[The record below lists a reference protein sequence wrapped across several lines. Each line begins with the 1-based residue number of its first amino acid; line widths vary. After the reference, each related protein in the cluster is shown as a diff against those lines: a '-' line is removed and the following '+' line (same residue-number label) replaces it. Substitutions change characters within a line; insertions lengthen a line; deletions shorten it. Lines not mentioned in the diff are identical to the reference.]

1 MNRFLE
7 RSPLSPGA
15 LVIAILGL
23 CSTVAIAVWQIPVP
37 QGMRFWLFSLN
48 HIQMEGP
55 IIEQWDAQQTDPAN
69 RIAPL
74 VIGIPALERRLL
86 SGFLSGTTVPD
97 MTEVESV
104 MIGKFF
110 SGPLDAVG
118 FVDLTD
124 RLKKEG
130 LMDEINPPSF
140 SAWTTRGHIFGLPH
154 DVHPVL
160 LAYRADIVE
169 AAGIDVTKIE
179 TWDDFFRIMRPL
191 MPVNPQTGYP
201 DRYLINVWE
210 TNQYAMEIL
219 LLQAGGGFFDE
230 QGKPV
235 LNSAANAKV
244 MANIVSWISGPNRV
258 CTNAPPFDAEGN
270 EKFLDG
276 YVLCN
281 LMPDWMTG
289 IWMKDLPGLSGKVK
303 LMPLPAW
310 EKGGRRT
317 SVQGGTMLGFPKRSP
332 DFEKVW
338 AFGKHLYLSPD
349 LAVDLY
355 HRTGIVSPVRSNWK
369 LPVYDEP
376 NPYFCGQPTGRLY
389 IQEAPNVPRR
399 PPSAY
404 KVVALNRM
412 LNAAIK
418 LKRIAEERGIYA
430 VPQLQPLVEAELNDA
445 QSYIEKQFASNV
457 FLQKKT
463 PEAAQR

>member
-1 MNRFLE
+1 MRRFLE
-7 RSPLSPGA
+7 KSPLSPGA
-15 LVIAILGL
+15 LVIAILAL
-23 CSTVAIAVWQIPVP
+23 CSTVAIAVWQIPVA
-37 QGMRFWLFSLN
+37 QGMRFWTFSLN
-48 HIQMEGP
+48 HTQMYGP
-55 IIEQWDAQQTDPAN
+55 IIARWNKEQTDPHEH
-69 RIAPL
+69 IDSL

-86 SGFLSGTTVPD
+86 SGFLSGTSVPD

-124 RLKKEG
+124 RLKSEG
-130 LMDEINPPSF
+130 LIAQINTPSF

-169 AAGIDVTKIE
+169 AAGIDVTQIE
-179 TWDDFFRIMRPL
+179 TWDDFMRVMKPL

-201 DRYLINVWE
+201 DRYLINFWE

-219 LLQAGGGFFDE
+219 LLQAGGGFFNED
-230 QGKPV
+230 GKPI
-235 LNSAANAKV
+235 LNSPANAKV

-332 DFEKVW
+332 NFEKVW

-355 HRTGIVSPVRSNWK
+355 HRTGIVSPVRANWN

-376 NPYFCGQPTGRLY
+376 NPYFCGQANGRLY
-389 IQEAPNVPRR
+389 IQEAPNVPKR

-404 KVVALNRM
+404 KVIALNRM

-418 LKRIAEERGIYA
+418 LKREAEEGGIYD
-430 VPQLQPLVEAELNDA
+430 VPRLMPLVKTELDDA
-445 QSYIEKQFASNV
+445 QSYVEGQISSNV
-457 FLQKKT
+457 FLKSHT
-463 PEAAQR
+463 ASEPEP